1 MTGAPLDLTLTPLA
15 LPPDARILTVR
26 DLAPRL
32 RARIGD
38 GVDDHAVVTRPGFRI
53 TARLMPAP
61 LVALVEEFR
70 RPSLVTDAVAR
81 FATAHAQSPEDT
93 IDLAFDAL
101 VTLVEARILVP
112 DGSDDIRAPEATL
125 AAGQAWAG
133 VEIATLVRG
142 LDDSEVYRGLDV
154 DGRDVALKVA
164 RDDRPAMTL
173 ALGREANVLEALDG
187 ADAPRLHAAGIE
199 AGRAYLVM
207 EWCDGLPVAVAA
219 QQARASRDRRA
230 LHRLVVR
237 VADAYARLHD
247 RGVLHGD
254 VHPGNAIVRDDGS
267 VVLIDFGNAR
277 PADAG
282 DGPDL
287 TRTGIPQFFDP
298 AMAAAL
304 LAGRPAPAATAS
316 AEQYAVASLIHL
328 LVTTLP
334 PVDAPADR
342 EALLRGLVEDPVR
355 PFVTRGVPAWPALE
369 GVLARA
375 LEKEERARFA
385 TTADFAAALA
395 AARPSRSRRPSLA
408 QASGRVRDAVWSVLA
423 RVSDGA
429 VETDVAAHAWCALQ
443 ASIVFDDPVW
453 LAQADALLDHAPADD
468 WVTHAV
474 AVSVTRARSDA
485 PRERRAADALVRCG
499 GASGAEEPA
508 ARRAA
513 RDLVRAMPFTPGS
526 DVVHQWLEASV
537 EPVTSPSAPHDP
549 RRRRRGVAPVWD
561 ALDRYRSTGE
571 PRMLV
576 SARRALG
583 RVHAG
588 ASEPDVAAAW
598 FAVQQPESPARPPF
612 VRR

>member
-1 MTGAPLDLTLTPLA
+1 MTGAPLDLTVTPLA

-26 DLAPRL
+26 ELAPRL

-81 FATAHAQSPEDT
+81 FATAHDQSPEDT

-142 LDDSEVYRGLDV
+142 LDDSEVYRGVDV
-154 DGRDVALKVA
+154 EGRDVALKVA

-187 ADAPRLHAAGIE
+187 VDAPRLHAAGVE

-207 EWCDGLPVAVAA
+207 EWCEGLPVAVAA

-230 LHRLVVR
+230 LHRLVAR

-254 VHPGNAIVRDDGS
+254 VHPGNAIARDDGS

-282 DGPDL
+282 GGPDL

-304 LAGRPAPAATAS
+304 LAGQPAPAATAS

-342 EALLRGLVEDPVR
+342 EALLRGLVGDPVR

-369 GVLARA
+369 RVLARA
-375 LEKEERARFA
+375 LEKDERARFA
-385 TTADFAAALA
+385 TTAGFAAALT
-395 AARPSRSRRPSLA
+395 AARPPRRQRPSLA
-408 QASGRVRDAVWSVLA
+408 RASAGVRDAVWSVLA
-423 RVSDGA
+423 RVCHQA
-429 VETDVAAHAWCALQ
+429 IETDLAAHAWCALQ
-443 ASIVFDDPVW
+443 ASMVFDDPVW

-474 AVSVTRARSDA
+474 AVSVMRARSDA

-499 GASGAEEPA
+499 GVSGAGEPA
-508 ARRAA
+508 AHLAA
-513 RDLVRAMPFTPGS
+513 RDLVCAMPFTPGS
-526 DVVHQWLEASV
+526 DVLRRWLETHV
-537 EPVTSPSAPHDP
+537 EAPTSSFATPDQ
-549 RRRRRGVAPVWD
+549 RQRGGLAAVWG
-561 ALDRYRSTGE
+561 ALERYRSSGD
-571 PRMLV
+571 PRALA

-583 RVHAG
+583 RGHDG
-588 ASEPDVAAAW
+588 ASNLDIAAAW